1 MVTKDMTQYTHVLKS
16 WEIGHQQPT
25 SAMLDVLLEVANLF
39 VIGPEAL
46 RERIRTKASTS
57 SSSTTS
63 SANGNGGKTT
73 KSGNDDDNPG
83 LTVQELKAYVSR
95 REDCNSPGMQ
105 SVLTSL

>member
-1 MVTKDMTQYTHVLKS
+1 
-16 WEIGHQQPT
+16 
-25 SAMLDVLLEVANLF
+25 MLDVLLEVANLF

-57 SSSTTS
+57 S